1 MFRFCLSLA
10 RYVTPVDEMNH
21 ADVLDTLKAQ
31 GIMNPAYI
39 NQAAQGMPQT
49 FEPAPEPPR
58 FPARTLSNGCLEID
72 LTGDDE

>member
-1 MFRFCLSLA
+1 MLRFCLSLA
-10 RYVTPVDEMNH
+10 RYVTSVDEMND
-21 ADVLDTLKAQ
+21 ADFLDTLKAQ
-31 GIMNPAYI
+31 GIMDPKFI

-58 FPARTLSNGCLEID
+58 FPARTLPNGCLEID